1 MSNPKSRWQ
10 ETERLQMLNES
21 IKKRRILELEAER
34 DRLEAS
40 WLRLEAAAKEE
51 ELKKRRRDDEY
62 REEELKKRRRDDEYR
77 EEQAR
82 IRLEKMMQERE
93 LQNRMYKRQRIEVEM
108 HDWSSSNNY

>member
-62 REEELKKRRRDDEYR
+62 REE
-77 EEQAR
+77 QAR
-82 IRLEKMMQERE
+82 IRVEKMMQERE

-108 HDWSSSNNY
+108 HDWSSSNSY